1 MKKVTKLSMPWF
13 YELLERGECDI
24 MDFKQQ
30 LDDKE
35 TFGKSLKNYSGSYDE
50 LARDVVAFANNKGGF
65 LIIGIEDKTKS
76 VNDKFTYDE
85 TQLYD
90 LIKQIQDR
98 TRPSITLTPHKLTV
112 NGHNLLVLEIPFT
125 PYLCSTTKG
134 EYLIRSNNGNRAI
147 QPNEM
152 ATILSEKGAI
162 VFDQKTWNLKDW
174 QDSARVSNLQ
184 NLIRIARPDS
194 PYLKDNIDDF
204 NDVLSLVK
212 EEDDKILPTTTGVLF
227 TGNDKALREF
237 PYATIKYIRYFD
249 NGTYRPY
256 EWSGNLIE
264 VADACFAQLKAEI
277 QQVEMNFGLF
287 HDAIEDYSEVTIRE
301 VLINAIAHRDYSR
314 QQIIEIRKYSDYIE
328 FESPGLFP
336 EGITTANFLWKT
348 NPRNPEIIDIFRA
361 IKYAEKAGSGWDK
374 VFTELLSKGKSVPVA
389 QETDTSVIFR
399 IEAGVV
405 SAKLIELSLKYQ
417 QLTNKQP
424 TVEQLLILN
433 ELVNNKS
440 CSIKQLERV
449 PFINIRQ
456 IHNALQVLIDFEIV
470 EATGSGS
477 GTKYIIHK
485 KHNVSIKDKVQYS
498 QLKKQEKARQKE
510 AILRYLDSVDTITNA
525 EARTL
530 LVLPDKDISY
540 VSRLLTTL
548 LREGEIEPAP
558 NSKPNRPV
566 YQRKAKPE

>member
-1 MKKVTKLSMPWF
+1 MKKATKLSMPWF

-24 MDFKQQ
+24 MDFKLQ
-30 LDDKE
+30 LEEKD
-35 TFGKSLKNYSGSYDE
+35 TFGKSLKSYSNSYDE
-50 LARDVVAFANNKGGF
+50 LARDAVAFANNKGGF
-65 LIIGIEDKTKS
+65 LFIGIEDKSKAL
-76 VNDKFTYDE
+76 NDAFVYDE
-85 TQLYD
+85 QKHYD
-90 LIKQIQDR
+90 LIKQVQDR
-98 TRPSITLTPHKLTV
+98 TRPSITLIPHKLTV
-112 NGHNLLVLEIPFT
+112 DGLDLLVLEIPFT
-125 PYLCSTTKG
+125 PFLCSTTKG

-152 ATILSEKGAI
+152 ATILGEKGAI
-162 VFDQKTWNLKDW
+162 VYDQKTWNLKEW
-174 QDSARVSNLQ
+174 QDSTRVSTLK

-194 PYLKDNIDDF
+194 PYLKDSIEDF

-212 EEDDKILPTTTGVLF
+212 EENDELLPTTTGILF
-227 TGNDKALREF
+227 TGTDKALREF

-287 HDAIEDYSEVTIRE
+287 HDAIEDYSEITIRE

-328 FESPGLFP
+328 FESPGRFP
-336 EGITTANFLWKT
+336 EGITATNFLWKT
-348 NPRNPEIIDIFRA
+348 NPRNPEIMDIFRA

-374 VFTELLSKGKSVPVA
+374 VFTELLSKGKALPVA
-389 QETDTSVIFR
+389 EEYDSSVIFR

-405 SAKLIELSLKYQ
+405 SEKLMELSLKYQ
-417 QLTNKQP
+417 QLANKQP

-433 ELVNNKS
+433 ELLKNKS
-440 CSIKQLERV
+440 CSIKQLEKV
-449 PFINIRQ
+449 KFINVRQ
-456 IHNALQVLIDFEIV
+456 IHNALQTLMDLEIV
-470 EATGSGS
+470 EATGHGS

-510 AILRYLDSVDTITNA
+510 AILRYLDSCETINNT
-525 EARTL
+525 EARAL
-530 LVLPDKDISY
+530 LKLPEKDKYY
-540 VSRLLTTL
+540 VSRLFGQMC
-548 LREGEIEPAP
+548 REQLIEKCAGM
-558 NSKPNRPV
+558 
-566 YQRKAKPE
+566 AKTNARYKRYGT

>member
-98 TRPSITLTPHKLTV
+98 TRPSITLTPHKLNV

-125 PYLCSTTKG
+125 SYLCSTTKG

-162 VFDQKTWNLKDW
+162 VYDQKTWKLKDW
-174 QDSARVSNLQ
+174 QDSARVYNLQ

-264 VADACFAQLKAEI
+264 VADACFAQLRAEI

-301 VLINAIAHRDYSR
+301 VLLNAIAHRDYSR
-314 QQIIEIRKYSDYIE
+314 QQIIEIRKYSD
-328 FESPGLFP
+328 L
-336 EGITTANFLWKT
+336 
-348 NPRNPEIIDIFRA
+348 
-361 IKYAEKAGSGWDK
+361 
-374 VFTELLSKGKSVPVA
+374 
-389 QETDTSVIFR
+389 
-399 IEAGVV
+399 
-405 SAKLIELSLKYQ
+405 LSLK
-417 QLTNKQP
+417 
-424 TVEQLLILN
+424 
-433 ELVNNKS
+433 
-440 CSIKQLERV
+440 V
-449 PFINIRQ
+449 P
-456 IHNALQVLIDFEIV
+456 D
-470 EATGSGS
+470 
-477 GTKYIIHK
+477 
-485 KHNVSIKDKVQYS
+485 YS
-498 QLKKQEKARQKE
+498 RRA
-510 AILRYLDSVDTITNA
+510 
-525 EARTL
+525 
-530 LVLPDKDISY
+530 
-540 VSRLLTTL
+540 
-548 LREGEIEPAP
+548 
-558 NSKPNRPV
+558 
-566 YQRKAKPE
+566 

>member
-1 MKKVTKLSMPWF
+1 
-13 YELLERGECDI
+13 
-24 MDFKQQ
+24 MDFKLQ
-30 LDDKE
+30 LEDKE
-35 TFGKSLKNYSGSYDE
+35 TFGKSLKSYSGSYEE
-50 LARDVVAFANNKGGF
+50 LARDTIAFANNKGGF
-65 LIIGIEDKTKS
+65 LFIGIEDKSKAL
-76 VNDKFTYDE
+76 NDEFVFEESKLFE
-85 TQLYD
+85 
-90 LIKQIQDR
+90 LIKQVQDR
-98 TRPSITLTPHKLTV
+98 TRPSITLVPHKLNV
-112 NGHNLLVLEIPFT
+112 NGLDILVLEIPFT
-125 PYLCSTTKG
+125 PFLCSTTKG

-152 ATILSEKGAI
+152 STILSEKGAI
-162 VFDQKTWNLKDW
+162 VYDQKTWKLKDW
-174 QDSARVSNLQ
+174 QDETRVKNLQ

-194 PYLKDNIDDF
+194 PYLKDYIEDF
-204 NDVLSLVK
+204 NDVLSLIK
-212 EEDDKILPTTTGVLF
+212 EENDELLPTTTGILF

-256 EWSGNLIE
+256 EWSGNLVE

-287 HDAIEDYSEVTIRE
+287 HEAIEDYSEVTIRE

-314 QQIIEIRKYSDYIE
+314 HQIIEIRKYSDYIE
-328 FESPGLFP
+328 FESPGRFP
-336 EGITTANFLWKT
+336 EGITTTNFLWKT
-348 NPRNPEIIDIFRA
+348 NPRNPEIIDLFRA

-374 VFTELLSKGKSVPVA
+374 VFTELLSKGKAVPVA
-389 QETDTSVIFR
+389 EESDTSVIFR

-405 SAKLIELSLKYQ
+405 STKLIELSLKYQ

-433 ELVNNKS
+433 ELVNTKS
-440 CSIKQLERV
+440 CSVKQLERV
-449 PFINIRQ
+449 RFINTRQ
-456 IHNALQVLIDFEIV
+456 IHNALKSLMDMEIV

-477 GTKYIIHK
+477 GTRYIIHK

-510 AILRYLDSVDTITNA
+510 AILRYLDNIDTITNA
-525 EARTL
+525 EARSL

-566 YQRKAKPE
+566 YQRKTKPG

>member
-1 MKKVTKLSMPWF
+1 MPWF

-24 MDFKQQ
+24 MDFKLQ
-30 LDDKE
+30 LEDKE
-35 TFGKSLKNYSGSYDE
+35 TFGKSLKNYSNSYDE
-50 LARDVVAFANNKGGF
+50 LARDAVAFANNKGGF
-65 LIIGIEDKTKS
+65 LFIGIEDKSKAI
-76 VNDKFTYDE
+76 NDKFVYNE
-85 TQLYD
+85 QQLFD

-98 TRPSITLTPHKLTV
+98 TRPSITLVPHKLTV
-112 NGHNLLVLEIPFT
+112 NNLDLLVLEIPFT
-125 PYLCSTTKG
+125 PFLCSTTKG

-162 VFDQKTWNLKDW
+162 IYDQKTWNLKDW
-174 QDSARVSNLQ
+174 QDDTRVTNLQ

-194 PYLKDNIDDF
+194 PYLKDNLDDF

-212 EEDDKILPTTTGVLF
+212 EENDELLPTTTGVLF
-227 TGNDKALREF
+227 TGTDKALREF

-277 QQVEMNFGLF
+277 QQIEMNFGLF

-314 QQIIEIRKYSDYIE
+314 HQIIQIRKYSDYIE
-328 FESPGLFP
+328 FESPGRFP
-336 EGITTANFLWKT
+336 EGITVDNFLWHT

-374 VFTELLSKGKSVPVA
+374 VFTELLSKGKAVPVA
-389 QETDTSVIFR
+389 EESDTSVIFR

-405 SAKLIELSLKYQ
+405 SEKLIELSLKYQ

-433 ELVNNKS
+433 ELLNNKS
-440 CSIKQLERV
+440 CSIKQLEKV
-449 PFINIRQ
+449 QFINVRQ
-456 IHNALQVLIDFEIV
+456 IHNALQTLMDLEIV
-470 EATGSGS
+470 ESTGSGS

-485 KHNVSIKDKVQYS
+485 KHNVSIKDKVEYS
-498 QLKKQEKARQKE
+498 RLKKQERAVQRE
-510 AILRYLDSVDTITNA
+510 AILRYLDDFDTISNA
-525 EARTL
+525 EARKL
-530 LVLPDKDISY
+530 LILPDKDISY
-540 VSRLLTTL
+540 VSRLLASLVKEGL
-548 LREGEIEPAP
+548 LEKIIGTSMADT
-558 NSKPNRPV
+558 K
-566 YQRKAKPE
+566 YKRKKR

>member
-1 MKKVTKLSMPWF
+1 MKKYTKLSIQWF

-24 MDFKQQ
+24 MDFKLQ
-30 LDDKE
+30 LEDKE
-35 TFGKSLKNYSGSYDE
+35 TFGKSLKNYSSSYDE
-50 LARDVVAFANNKGGF
+50 LARDTVAFANNKGGF
-65 LIIGIEDKTKS
+65 LFIGIEDKSKALNGQFVYNES
-76 VNDKFTYDE
+76 
-85 TQLYD
+85 QLFD
-90 LIKQIQDR
+90 LIKQVQDR
-98 TRPSITLTPHKLTV
+98 TRPSITLIPHKLTV
-112 NGHNLLVLEIPFT
+112 NAIGLLVLEIPFT
-125 PYLCSTTKG
+125 PFLSSTTKG

-152 ATILSEKGAI
+152 ATILSEKGSI
-162 VFDQKTWNLKDW
+162 VYDQKTWNLKDW
-174 QDSARVSNLQ
+174 QDGTRVTNLQ

-212 EEDDKILPTTTGVLF
+212 EQNETLLPTTTGILF
-227 TGNDKALREF
+227 TGTDKALREF
-237 PYATIKYIRYFD
+237 PFATIKYIRFFD

-277 QQVEMNFGLF
+277 QQVELNFGLF
-287 HDAIEDYSEVTIRE
+287 HEAVEDYSEVTIRE

-328 FESPGLFP
+328 FESPGRFP
-336 EGITTANFLWKT
+336 EGITTTNFLWKT
-348 NPRNPEIIDIFRA
+348 NPRNPEIMDIFRA

-374 VFTELLSKGKSVPVA
+374 VFTELLSKGKAVPVA
-389 QETDTSVIFR
+389 EETDTSVVFR

-417 QLTNKQP
+417 QLTNRQP

-433 ELVNNKS
+433 ELTNNKS
-440 CSIKQLERV
+440 CSVKQLEGV
-449 PFINIRQ
+449 HFINARQ
-456 IHNALQVLIDFEIV
+456 IHNALQTLLDLEIV
-470 EATGSGS
+470 ETTGTGS

-485 KHNVSIKDKVQYS
+485 KHNVSVKDKVQYS
-498 QLKKQEKARQKE
+498 RLKKQEKARQKE
-510 AILRYLDSVDTITNA
+510 AILRYLDNFDTITNA

-540 VSRLLTTL
+540 VSRLLTSL

-558 NSKPNRPV
+558 NSKPNHPI
-566 YQRKAKPE
+566 YKRKT

>member
-1 MKKVTKLSMPWF
+1 MKKSTKLSMPWF

-30 LDDKE
+30 LEDTDS
-35 TFGKSLKNYSGSYDE
+35 FGKSIKNYAEKYNE
-50 LARDVVAFANNKGGF
+50 QARDAVAFANKKGGF
-65 LIIGIEDKTKS
+65 LFIGIEDKTKS
-76 VNDKFTYDE
+76 INENFNYNEPQVF
-85 TQLYD
+85 D
-90 LIKQIQDR
+90 LIRQIQDR
-98 TRPSITLTPHKLTV
+98 TQPSITLLPHKLIV
-112 NGHNLLVLEIPFT
+112 NGHPLLVLEVPFT
-125 PYLCSTTKG
+125 PFLHCTTKG

-162 VFDQKTWNLKDW
+162 VYDQKTWNIKDW
-174 QDSARVSNLQ
+174 QDEKRVTNLQ
-184 NLIRIARPDS
+184 NLIRFARPDS
-194 PYLKDNIDDF
+194 PYLKDNIEDF

-212 EEDDKILPTTTGVLF
+212 EDNDELLPTTTGILF
-227 TGNDKALREF
+227 TGTDKALREF

-287 HDAIEDYSEVTIRE
+287 HDAIEDYSEITIRE

-328 FESPGLFP
+328 FESPGHFP
-336 EGITTANFLWKT
+336 EGITPTNFLWKT

-374 VFTELLSKGKSVPVA
+374 VFTELLSKGKAVPVA
-389 QETDTSVIFR
+389 EEYDTSVIFR
-399 IEAGVV
+399 IGAGVV
-405 SAKLIELSLKYQ
+405 SEKLIELSLKYQ

-433 ELVNNKS
+433 ELLNNKS
-440 CSIKQLERV
+440 CSIKQLEKV
-449 PFINIRQ
+449 QFINIRQ
-456 IHNALQVLIDFEIV
+456 IHNALQVLIDLGIV
-470 EATGSGS
+470 ESTGRGS

-485 KHNVSIKDKVQYS
+485 KHNVTIKDKVQYS
-498 QLKKQEKARQKE
+498 QLKKQEKARQRE

-525 EARTL
+525 DARTL

-540 VSRLLTTL
+540 VSRLLTSL
-548 LREGEIEPAP
+548 LRKGEIELAP

-566 YQRKAKPE
+566 YQRKVKSD